1 MDKKKY
7 LSIAVSQT
15 ILSESK
21 VPKDPK
27 ISQLIKDPVI
37 QKFISLSKKA
47 VNTPLTPNEKA
58 EVDNLLKDPKVHAYL
73 KAAEKVGQ
81 RIGWIR
87 GGITGGLGGGV
98 TGTGG
103 ALALG
108 ITSGLGIFALALL
121 GAIAGGLSIGYI
133 ASKIQGILRR
143 WKTEEEITKGGLA
156 GGAIVNM

>member
-1 MDKKKY
+1 MNKKKY
-7 LSIAVSQT
+7 LSIAICET
-15 ILSESK
+15 IISESK

-27 ISQLIKDPVI
+27 INQLIKDPVI

-47 VNTPLTPNEKA
+47 VNTPLTPNEKS
-58 EVDNLLKDPKVHAYL
+58 EVDSLLKDPKVQAYL

-87 GGITGGLGGGV
+87 GGITGGLGGSIV
-98 TGTGG
+98 GTGS
-103 ALALG
+103 ALSLG
-108 ITSGLGIFALALL
+108 VASGLGIFALALL
-121 GAIAGGLSIGYI
+121 GAISGGLSIGYV